1 MVLALKVAIYE
12 VRQQVLQNISGV
24 LQLALQHR
32 HDEGGDVAAV
42 PHGEPPLGLQGANKT
57 QQVHLVVNELAKELE
72 SLLNLLLAV
81 TWDL

>member
-12 VRQQVLQNISGV
+12 VRQQVLQDIGGI

-32 HDEGGDVAAV
+32 HDERGHVATV
-42 PHGEPPLGLQGANKT
+42 SHGEASLGLQSSDKA
-57 QQVHLVVNELAKELE
+57 QQVHLVVNELAEELQP
-72 SLLNLLLAV
+72 LLDLLLAI